1 MKRNRVIYGLII
13 ILSAWIM
20 VMYNGWQTEV
30 LFLTAIIVPL
40 IMGILACISSRKL
53 KVYFDEQE
61 EYCQKDDR
69 INKYIMLDNDSRC
82 PFKQDIHS

>member
-1 MKRNRVIYGLII
+1 MKKNRVIYGLII

-40 IMGILACISSRKL
+40 IMGILACMSSL
-53 KVYFDEQE
+53 K
-61 EYCQKDDR
+61 
-69 INKYIMLDNDSRC
+69 
-82 PFKQDIHS
+82 